1 MNVSCSDSYDAQIAN
16 VAFSQKG
23 LHFTDDSR
31 VAIGS
36 MGPFGAGEMISCA
49 LRFKTFSSR
58 DMVLSFYGGKFGKS
72 KTKDVFLLTLQ
83 NGNPILYFGK
93 KTFLAPRISLSLDDG
108 SWHSIIITMPSKS
121 CLYSE
126 MKMIINGEEVET
138 ELNGQDKHIFFITS
152 GHVSLG
158 GWGYSHTGF
167 GVKKL
172 FGHIEN
178 YRGRISNFQVWHG
191 KSINENDVLSVI
203 ENYEHQ
209 TESSST
215 APPSSNDSN
224 LNFSGPPPDNAAYGS
239 RNVVPAICVSVI
251 YWVLL

>member
-138 ELNGQDKHIFFITS
+138 ELNGQDTHIFFITS

-167 GVKKL
+167 GAKL

-191 KSINENDVLSVI
+191 KKVNVAMV
-203 ENYEHQ
+203 
-209 TESSST
+209 ESGQFVPT
-215 APPSSNDSN
+215 APPLIKNFEESPSSSAHG
-224 LNFSGPPPDNAAYGS
+224 LHAM
-239 RNVVPAICVSVI
+239 I
-251 YWVLL
+251 YIVYIPLCLLWIFL